1 MGDFGVPV
9 RQAQRIGGAFQL
21 RVEVVTVVRLN
32 DLFQAALFRGQ
43 LVEVCA
49 FFRVQRV
56 HFVQAFQR
64 ADHFRQRF
72 FHRLTHGV
80 FEVKLRL
87 LRQITDLD
95 ARLRA
100 RFPFDIGIDAGHDA
114 QQGGLTGAVQA
125 QYADFCPREEAQ
137 GDVFQNMTLRRY
149 HFADAVHG
157 IDVLSHVALSLSI
170 SVFIGCLA
178 A

>member
-1 MGDFGVPV
+1 MIF
-9 RQAQRIGGAFQL
+9 
-21 RVEVVTVVRLN
+21 
-32 DLFQAALFRGQ
+32 FQAALFGGQ

-87 LRQITDLD
+87 LRQVTDLD

-100 RFPFDIGIDAGHDA
+100 RFPFDVGIDAGHDA

-125 QYADFCPREEAQ
+125 QYADFGPRKK
-137 GDVFQNMTLRRY
+137 LREM
-149 HFADAVHG
+149 FFK
-157 IDVLSHVALSLSI
+157 I
-170 SVFIGCLA
+170 
-178 A
+178 